1 MPIAYNVLSVSA
13 FCSVKT
19 TEVSNIFKNFQL
31 YVTMGIPLPLGT
43 VTILLV
49 DLGTDIVPSIALAY
63 ENPEQDIMKRKPRN
77 PLKDRLVNQSF
88 DF

>member
-1 MPIAYNVLSVSA
+1 
-13 FCSVKT
+13 
-19 TEVSNIFKNFQL
+19 
-31 YVTMGIPLPLGT
+31 MGIPLPLGT

>member
-1 MPIAYNVLSVSA
+1 
-13 FCSVKT
+13 
-19 TEVSNIFKNFQL
+19 
-31 YVTMGIPLPLGT
+31 MGIPLPLGT

-77 PLKDRLVNQSF
+77 PFKDRLVNQSF
-88 DF
+88 DFQKFHIIYRTSVVLILI

>member
-1 MPIAYNVLSVSA
+1 
-13 FCSVKT
+13 
-19 TEVSNIFKNFQL
+19 
-31 YVTMGIPLPLGT
+31 MGIPLPLGT

-77 PLKDRLVNQSF
+77 PFKDRLVNQSF